1 MRIILAS
8 GSPRRKEILH
18 NLAVDFEVITADTD
32 ETCSE
37 SDPGKHSELLA
48 VRKGRAVSD
57 LVNDKDALIISADT
71 VVYIDGEILGKPTDE
86 ADAERI
92 LRELSGRTHTVATGL
107 SLIKGDKAVSDFEE
121 TDVNFAKMPNEFI
134 KQYISSGE
142 PMDKAGA
149 YGIQGRASL
158 WIDGINGDYFNVVGF
173 PVRLFCKL
181 LLKLGID
188 PMSVC
193 DI

>member
-1 MRIILAS
+1 
-8 GSPRRKEILH
+8 
-18 NLAVDFEVITADTD
+18 
-32 ETCSE
+32 
-37 SDPGKHSELLA
+37 
-48 VRKGRAVSD
+48 
-57 LVNDKDALIISADT
+57 
-71 VVYIDGEILGKPTDE
+71 
-86 ADAERI
+86 
-92 LRELSGRTHTVATGL
+92 
-107 SLIKGDKAVSDFEE
+107 
-121 TDVNFAKMPNEFI
+121 
-134 KQYISSGE
+134 
-142 PMDKAGA
+142 MDKAGA

>member
-1 MRIILAS
+1 
-8 GSPRRKEILH
+8 
-18 NLAVDFEVITADTD
+18 
-32 ETCSE
+32 
-37 SDPGKHSELLA
+37 
-48 VRKGRAVSD
+48 
-57 LVNDKDALIISADT
+57 
-71 VVYIDGEILGKPTDE
+71 
-86 ADAERI
+86 
-92 LRELSGRTHTVATGL
+92 
-107 SLIKGDKAVSDFEE
+107 
-121 TDVNFAKMPNEFI
+121 MPNEFI

-193 DI
+193 GI